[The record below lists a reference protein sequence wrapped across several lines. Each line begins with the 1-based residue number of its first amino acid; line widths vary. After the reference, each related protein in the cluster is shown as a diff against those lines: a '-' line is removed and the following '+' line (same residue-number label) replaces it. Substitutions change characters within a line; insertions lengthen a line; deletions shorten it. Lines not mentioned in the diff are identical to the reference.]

1 MSSRNSQR
9 TAHIEPALEDPNIEK
24 QDPDAPEQPSAVIH
38 RTANTELVTL
48 PSRGAFYTKDHPLCG
63 KDSIE
68 IRYMTARDED
78 ILTSPSLLKRG
89 TALDRFVDNIIVTP
103 GVKSDQLLVGDKAA
117 VMIAAR
123 VTGYGADYESLCT
136 CPECDSQFENSFD
149 LEDYEKFFIYPD
161 LAETPF
167 SMTKV
172 GTFETTLPLTGKVV
186 EVKLLTAADEK
197 KITKSQQM
205 KQKNNLQDS
214 VTTDFLKS
222 IVVSIDGKSSLTEV
236 KEEIFNMPA
245 RDSRFL
251 RKNYSSL
258 VPNVDMK
265 DDVECPY
272 CGAISEM
279 EVGLGA
285 SFFWPD
291 I

>member
-1 MSSRNSQR
+1 M
-9 TAHIEPALEDPNIEK
+9 HEPTLEEPNIEA
-24 QDPDAPEQPSAVIH
+24 QDPAPPEQPSAVIH

-48 PSRGAFYTKDHPLCG
+48 PSKGIFYGKGHPLHG

-89 TALDRFVDNIIVTP
+89 VALDRFVDNIIVTP
-103 GVKSDQLLVGDKAA
+103 GVKSDQLLVGDKSA

-123 VTGYGADYESLCT
+123 VTGYGSDYESICT
-136 CPECDSQFENSFD
+136 CKECGAEFENSFD
-149 LEDYEKFFIYPD
+149 LEDYEKFYIHPS
-161 LAETPF
+161 LEGTPF
-167 SMTKV
+167 KINES
-172 GTFETTLPLTGKVV
+172 GNFETNLPLTGKSV

-197 KITKSQQM
+197 RIAKSQQM
-205 KQKNNLQDS
+205 KTKNKLQDS

-222 IVVSIDGKSSLTEV
+222 IVVSIDGKSGLGEV
-236 KEEIFNMPA
+236 KDEIFDMPA
-245 RDSRFL
+245 KDSRFL

-258 VPNVDMK
+258 VPNIDLK
-265 DDVECPY
+265 DEVECPY
-272 CGAISEM
+272 CGTISEM

-285 SFFWPD
+285 NFFWPD